1 MSKFQGH
8 AFSLSGT
15 VRNGT
20 ISGGSDRRPYAFGV
34 AQDGRPFLG
43 NFVGHFVGH
52 FVERFERQAAVQMSN
67 RLMRQVDDSATSMLL
82 NIAEGNG
89 RSTYLDQ
96 RCFLSDRQSDRQR
109 CPNSRDTPSACR
121 ERSAMAQFR
130 AGRTGVRMPLASL
143 KTDAPFAET
152 LSVTLSVTLCVTL
165 SSGLNGRRLC
175 RCRIVSCAKSMIRRQ
190 ACSSILLKV
199 TDGPR
204 IWISGVF

>member
-43 NFVGHFVGH
+43 NFVGRFVGH

-89 RSTYLDQ
+89 RHTYLDQ
-96 RCFLSDRQSDRQR
+96 RCFLSDRQR
-109 CPNSRDTPSACR
+109 CPNSRDTPSACP

-143 KTDAPFAET
+143 KTDVPFSET
-152 LSVTLSVTLCVTL
+152 LSVTLSVTL
-165 SSGLNGRRLC
+165 SSGLNARRLC